1 MVFNIV
7 KREMKSVSWKENAYI
22 NQIMQKRSIGNYC
35 GLFVMNEIQKT
46 IRGFKKCIFMKCLGN
61 VIWKWLLMSP

>member
-22 NQIMQKRSIGNYC
+22 NQIMRKMRSGNYC
-35 GLFVMNEIQKT
+35 GLFVMNERRKI
-46 IRGFKKCIFMKCLGN
+46 IGGY
-61 VIWKWLLMSP
+61 

>member
-22 NQIMQKRSIGNYC
+22 KPDHAE
-35 GLFVMNEIQKT
+35 NEE
-46 IRGFKKCIFMKCLGN
+46 
-61 VIWKWLLMSP
+61 WKLLWPICDE

>member
-22 NQIMQKRSIGNYC
+22 NQIMQKMRSGNYC
-35 GLFVMNEIQKT
+35 GLFVRNE
-46 IRGFKKCIFMKCLGN
+46 R
-61 VIWKWLLMSP
+61 